1 MSQDMSQLRF
11 HGDDGRD
18 EFKRAQIAEKVIA
31 LLKSDINVSPMVI
44 DGHWGTGKTEFCF
57 KLINEIENEHDG
69 YRTLYINAFK
79 ADHADNPLMTILG
92 EVLGLLPEGE
102 QRESFIAKAIPVARY
117 GIQTA
122 LKAGVSHLLR
132 KNFDEIAEGLEQHLE
147 DAAGK
152 VIDASV
158 SALLKDHEKS
168 EENIAA
174 LQICLMDISKDEP
187 ILIFIDELDR
197 CRPDFAVKMLEVVK
211 HTFDVTGVKFVLVTN
226 SHQLRAAINHCYGDA
241 VDAQKYLD
249 KFLKFRFSLP
259 EKVPSDVTDNLFAAV
274 SHCHSL
280 IIQSD
285 ALKDT
290 GIADRDG
297 NFGFL
302 RELIQTQHMTLREIE
317 TLVRHFE
324 IYQTLSS
331 YKGFDRGLIFG
342 VMILR
347 MFAVYIFCMKPEIA
361 HSISQG
367 RADAKEIGEILGIAS
382 LPDYQESSGEYPTYS
397 EVTTVMI
404 ANDCPVNAELY
415 QSQDPEKLRF
425 WKSMIAQSWGG
436 RVVHPGLAIR
446 QLSDVLAI
454 LSLERL

>member
-122 LKAGVSHLLR
+122 LKAGVGHLLR
-132 KNFDEIAEGLEQHLE
+132 QNFDEIAEGLEQHLE

-174 LQICLMDISKDEP
+174 LQKCLMDISKDEP

-211 HTFDVTGVKFVLVTN
+211 HTFDVNGVKFVLVTN
-226 SHQLRAAINHCYGDA
+226 SYQLRAAINHCYGSA
-241 VDAQKYLD
+241 VDAHKYLD
-249 KFLKFRFSLP
+249 KFIKFRFSLP
-259 EKVPSDVTDNLFAAV
+259 DKIPTENTYKILAAV
-274 SHCHSL
+274 SHCRNL
-280 IIQSD
+280 ISQSD
-285 ALKDT
+285 ALKSC
-290 GIADRDG
+290 GIIDRDG
-297 NFGFL
+297 VFGFIK
-302 RELIQTQHMTLREIE
+302 ELIEINRLTLREIE
-317 TLVRHFE
+317 TFVRHLE
-324 IYQTLSS
+324 IYQTIIPGD
-331 YKGFDRGLIFG
+331 GFERKLYFG
-342 VMILR
+342 VAILR
-347 MFAVYIFCMKPEIA
+347 IFAGYVFCLAPDVA
-361 HSISQG
+361 SSIVDNK
-367 RADAKEIGEILGIAS
+367 ADAVAIGKILGVS
-382 LPDYQESSGEYPTYS
+382 KLPQYDPNSGNYPTYC
-397 EVTTVMI
+397 EITAVML
-404 ANDCPVNAELY
+404 AQDCPLNAGLF
-415 QSQDPEKLRF
+415 QSQDNDQNRF
-425 WKSMIAQSWGG
+425 WSGAGAQSWGG
-436 RVVHPGLAIR
+436 RILNRGMALQQV
-446 QLSDVLAI
+446 QEVLEA
-454 LSLERL
+454 LSLER